1 MAERMVLVA
10 GRTSKQ
16 GTSLNA
22 GKLAGEYVDV
32 TSTSEMNADDM
43 ARLGLKAGDRVRLR
57 SAAGEVVVRCT
68 PRDGADLPSG
78 LMFIPYGPLSS
89 QLMGSD
95 TALSGMPLSKNL
107 EVEVEPLPGDGDAA
121 A

>member
-22 GKLAGEYVDV
+22 GKLAGEYIEV

-43 ARLGLKAGDRVRLR
+43 ARLGLTNGDRVRLR

-68 PRDGADLPSG
+68 SRDPADLPSG
-78 LMFIPYGPLSS
+78 LLFIPYGPLSS